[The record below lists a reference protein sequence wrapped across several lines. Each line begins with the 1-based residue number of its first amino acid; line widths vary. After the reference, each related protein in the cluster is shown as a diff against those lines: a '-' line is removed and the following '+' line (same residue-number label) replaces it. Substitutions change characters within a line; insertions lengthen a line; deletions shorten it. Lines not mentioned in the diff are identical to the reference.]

1 MKKAIKILS
10 ITAGSLLIG
19 NFILLILI
27 SNLNIGMVP
36 VGGLGA
42 VLLGYGLF
50 YDKLP
55 FKKIISTLLAL
66 GLVTILTFGSF
77 LAIYGGQ
84 DTADYTEQTVIVLG
98 CGIRGERVSVGL
110 AKKLNKAAEY
120 HEKNPEAMIIVSG
133 GQGPQEDISE
143 ALAMKRYL
151 VDKGIP
157 EDKIIMEDKSVST
170 ITNFRYSREI
180 MEKEGLPLSSV
191 VFVTNAYHVYRGASY
206 AKDEGFLEVSHLG
219 TDIIWYTI
227 PMNYMREMMAVVKMW
242 VFDR

>member
-1 MKKAIKILS
+1 MKKMIKILS

-27 SNLNIGMVP
+27 SNINLGMVP
-36 VGGLGA
+36 VAGLGA
-42 VLLGYGLF
+42 VLLGYGVF
-50 YDKLP
+50 FDKLP
-55 FKKIISTLLAL
+55 FKRIISAVLAF
-66 GLVTILTFGSF
+66 GLVVILAFGTF
-77 LAIYGGQ
+77 LASYGGR

-110 AKKLNKAAEY
+110 AKRLNKAAEY
-120 HEKNPEAMIIVSG
+120 YEKNPDAIIIVSG

-157 EDKIIMEDKSVST
+157 EDKIIMEDESTST

-180 MEKEGLPLSSV
+180 MEKEGMSLESV
-191 VFVTNAYHVYRGASY
+191 VFVTNAYHVYRAASY

-219 TDIIWYTI
+219 TNIIWYTI

-242 VFDR
+242 ILD